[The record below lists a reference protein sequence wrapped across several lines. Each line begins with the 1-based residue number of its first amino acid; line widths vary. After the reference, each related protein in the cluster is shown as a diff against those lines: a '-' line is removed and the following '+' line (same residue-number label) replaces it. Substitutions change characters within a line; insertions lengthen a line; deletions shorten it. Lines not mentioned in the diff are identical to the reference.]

1 MLFDVSFVFS
11 IDVLSNRSL
20 VAAQKPEWDEFVLS
34 PSKYWQSTAICLK
47 HKQLFPIYDFVLSPS
62 KYWRATA
69 ISLKKKTIVKQ
80 NVSPLSLF
88 LNKVILR
95 LSPQFFQADTGK
107 LTFSKYL
114 KYLKISQNISFRMSG
129 VS

>member
-1 MLFDVSFVFS
+1 MLFDVPFVFS
-11 IDVLSNRSL
+11 SDVLSDRSL
-20 VAAQKPEWDEFVLS
+20 VAAQNPEWDEFVLS
-34 PSKYWQSTAICLK
+34 PSKYWRSTAISFK

-69 ISLKKKTIVKQ
+69 ISLKKTIVKQ